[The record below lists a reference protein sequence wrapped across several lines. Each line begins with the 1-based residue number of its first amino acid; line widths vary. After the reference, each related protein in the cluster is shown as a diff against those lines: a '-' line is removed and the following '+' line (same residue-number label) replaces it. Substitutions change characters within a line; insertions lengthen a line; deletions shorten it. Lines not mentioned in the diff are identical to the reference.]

1 MHDLRL
7 SELIGA
13 LSFALDITEGQ
24 PAGHAARSCVI
35 GMRLAAHLGLSEEER
50 FSLFYALLLKDCGC
64 SSIGSQV
71 AELYGHD
78 DQAVKSTL
86 RAIDHRKPIAVLGHA
101 IRNTEPGGGALARAR
116 RFAGLLRNGASS
128 ARELNTHP
136 LRPRRGHRPHGRA
149 RRARRRRHPR
159 DQRALGR
166 RRHPRRHRR
175 RGDPAPGAR
184 HGHRPGPRGRA
195 DPRRRAARARRP
207 AVARGDLVRPVARR
221 AILAWPRAP
230 DFWEGLDGEGDVHA
244 VLAPLEPGD
253 RLIVADET
261 RLDRVAEAFAR
272 VIDAKSP
279 YTARHSDGVARFAVL
294 IAERL
299 GFDAARRPR
308 PAPRRPP
315 ARHRQARRLQ
325 PHPRQARQARRGRVE
340 ADAPPSGVHGAH
352 PGSGRAAARPRG
364 GGRGAPRAPRRP
376 RLPPRPD
383 RGAARPGRPR
393 ARGRRRR
400 RGAERR
406 PPATAPASRRT
417 PCWTS
422 SARTRARRWTPTRS
436 SPCARPG
443 RPRRCSYSRRPSSR
457 ERAAPLLWASNPLRS

>member
-1 MHDLRL
+1 MQDLRL

-35 GMRLAAHLGLSEEER
+35 GTRLAAHLGLSEEER

-101 IRNTEPGGGALARAR
+101 IRNTEPGGGWAGLGSRAR

-128 ARELNTHP
+128 ARELNTIRCDRGADIARMVGLDERGVDGIRSINEHWDGGGIPDGIAGEEIP
-136 LRPRRGHRPHGRA
+136 LLARVMGIAQAVEVELTRGGVQHAVEVLQSRA
-149 RRARRRRHPR
+149 
-159 DQRALGR
+159 GTWF
-166 RRHPRRHRR
+166 
-175 RGDPAPGAR
+175 DPSL
-184 HGHRPGPRGRA
+184 
-195 DPRRRAARARRP
+195 
-207 AVARGDLVRPVARR
+207 VADLV
-221 AILAWPRAP
+221 LAASAP
-230 DFWEGLDGEGDVHA
+230 DFWEGLDADGDVHA

-299 GFDAARRPR
+299 GFEPRDVRDLRRAGLLHDIGKLGVSSRILDKPGKLDEEEWRQMRRHPELTARILGQVEQLRDLAAVAAAHHERLDGRGYHLGLTAEQLGPSARVLAVADVAEALSADRPYRAGLAPDVVLDIIGKDAGTALDADAFVALREAWA
-308 PAPRRPP
+308 PAPVL
-315 ARHRQARRLQ
+315 LQ
-325 PHPRQARQARRGRVE
+325 L
-340 ADAPPSGVHGAH
+340 
-352 PGSGRAAARPRG
+352 AA
-364 GGRGAPRAPRRP
+364 
-376 RLPPRPD
+376 
-383 RGAARPGRPR
+383 
-393 ARGRRRR
+393 
-400 RGAERR
+400 
-406 PPATAPASRRT
+406 
-417 PCWTS
+417 
-422 SARTRARRWTPTRS
+422 
-436 SPCARPG
+436 
-443 RPRRCSYSRRPSSR
+443 
-457 ERAAPLLWASNPLRS
+457 

>member
-1 MHDLRL
+1 MQDLRL

-35 GMRLAAHLGLSEEER
+35 GTRLAAHLGLSEEER

-101 IRNTEPGGGALARAR
+101 IRNIEPGGGWAGLGSRAR
-116 RFAGLLRNGASS
+116 RLAGLMRNGASS
-128 ARELNTHP
+128 ARELNTIRCDRGADIARMVGLDERGVDGIRSINEHWDGGGIPDGIAGEEIP
-136 LRPRRGHRPHGRA
+136 LLARVMGIAQAVEVELTRGGAQHALEVLQSRA
-149 RRARRRRHPR
+149 
-159 DQRALGR
+159 GTWF
-166 RRHPRRHRR
+166 
-175 RGDPAPGAR
+175 DPSL
-184 HGHRPGPRGRA
+184 
-195 DPRRRAARARRP
+195 
-207 AVARGDLVRPVARR
+207 VADLV
-221 AILAWPRAP
+221 LAASAP
-230 DFWEGLDGEGDVHA
+230 DFWEGLDAEGDVHA

-299 GFDAARRPR
+299 GFEPHDVRDLRRAGLLHDIGKLGVSSRILDKPGKLDEEEWKQMRRHPELTARILGQVEQLRDLAAVAAAHHERLDGRGYHLGLTAEQLGPSARVLAVADVAEALSADRPYRAGLAPDVVLDIIGRDAGTALDADAFVALREAWA
-308 PAPRRPP
+308 PAPVL
-315 ARHRQARRLQ
+315 LQ
-325 PHPRQARQARRGRVE
+325 L
-340 ADAPPSGVHGAH
+340 
-352 PGSGRAAARPRG
+352 AA
-364 GGRGAPRAPRRP
+364 
-376 RLPPRPD
+376 
-383 RGAARPGRPR
+383 
-393 ARGRRRR
+393 
-400 RGAERR
+400 
-406 PPATAPASRRT
+406 
-417 PCWTS
+417 
-422 SARTRARRWTPTRS
+422 
-436 SPCARPG
+436 
-443 RPRRCSYSRRPSSR
+443 
-457 ERAAPLLWASNPLRS
+457 

>member
-1 MHDLRL
+1 MQDLRL

-35 GMRLAAHLGLSEEER
+35 GTRLAAHLGLGEEER

-86 RAIDHRKPIAVLGHA
+86 RAIDHRRPIAVLGHA
-101 IRNTEPGGGALARAR
+101 IRNTEPGGGLGSRAR

-128 ARELNTHP
+128 ARELNTIRCDRGADIARMVGLDERGVDGIRSINEHWDGGGIPDGIAGEAIP
-136 LRPRRGHRPHGRA
+136 LLARVMGIAQAVEVELTRGGAQHALEVLRSRA
-149 RRARRRRHPR
+149 
-159 DQRALGR
+159 GTWF
-166 RRHPRRHRR
+166 
-175 RGDPAPGAR
+175 DPSL
-184 HGHRPGPRGRA
+184 
-195 DPRRRAARARRP
+195 
-207 AVARGDLVRPVARR
+207 VADLV
-221 AILAWPRAP
+221 LAASAP
-230 DFWEGLDGEGDVHA
+230 DFWEGLDSAGDVHA

-299 GFDAARRPR
+299 GFAPRDVRDLRRAGLLHDIGKLGVSSRILDKPGKLDDEEWKQMRRHPELTARILGQVEQLRDLAAMAAAHHERLDGRGYHLGLTAEQLGPSARVLAVADVAEALSADRPYRAGLAPDVVLDIIGKDAGTALDADAFVALREAWA
-308 PAPRRPP
+308 PAPVL
-315 ARHRQARRLQ
+315 LQ
-325 PHPRQARQARRGRVE
+325 L
-340 ADAPPSGVHGAH
+340 
-352 PGSGRAAARPRG
+352 AA
-364 GGRGAPRAPRRP
+364 
-376 RLPPRPD
+376 
-383 RGAARPGRPR
+383 
-393 ARGRRRR
+393 
-400 RGAERR
+400 
-406 PPATAPASRRT
+406 
-417 PCWTS
+417 
-422 SARTRARRWTPTRS
+422 
-436 SPCARPG
+436 
-443 RPRRCSYSRRPSSR
+443 
-457 ERAAPLLWASNPLRS
+457 

>member
-1 MHDLRL
+1 MQDLRL

-35 GMRLAAHLGLSEEER
+35 GVRFANHLELSEAER

-101 IRNTEPGGGALARAR
+101 IRNTEPGGGPVARAR

-128 ARELNTHP
+128 ARELNTIRCDRGADIARMVGLDERGVDGIRSINEHWDGGGIPEGIAGEAIP
-136 LRPRRGHRPHGRA
+136 LLARIMGIAQAVEVELTRGGAEHALEVLRSRA
-149 RRARRRRHPR
+149 
-159 DQRALGR
+159 GTWF
-166 RRHPRRHRR
+166 
-175 RGDPAPGAR
+175 DPSLVADLVLAASAPG
-184 HGHRPGPRGRA
+184 
-195 DPRRRAARARRP
+195 
-207 AVARGDLVRPVARR
+207 
-221 AILAWPRAP
+221 
-230 DFWEGLDGEGDVHA
+230 FWEGLDGEGDVHA

-253 RLIVADET
+253 RLIVADDT

-299 GFDAARRPR
+299 GFDPRDVRDLRRAGLLHDIGKLGVSSRILDKPGKLDEDEWKQMRRHPELTARILGQVEQLRDLAAMAAAHHERLDGRGYHLGLTAEQLSPSARVLAVADVAEALSADRPYR
-308 PAPRRPP
+308 AGLAPDVVLDIIGKDAGTALDADAFVALREAWAPAPVLLQ
-315 ARHRQARRLQ
+315 QA
-325 PHPRQARQARRGRVE
+325 A
-340 ADAPPSGVHGAH
+340 
-352 PGSGRAAARPRG
+352 
-364 GGRGAPRAPRRP
+364 
-376 RLPPRPD
+376 
-383 RGAARPGRPR
+383 
-393 ARGRRRR
+393 
-400 RGAERR
+400 
-406 PPATAPASRRT
+406 
-417 PCWTS
+417 
-422 SARTRARRWTPTRS
+422 
-436 SPCARPG
+436 
-443 RPRRCSYSRRPSSR
+443 
-457 ERAAPLLWASNPLRS
+457 

>member
-1 MHDLRL
+1 MQDLRL

-35 GMRLAAHLGLSEEER
+35 GTRLAAHLGLSEEER

-101 IRNTEPGGGALARAR
+101 IRNTEPGGGPVARAR

-128 ARELNTHP
+128 ARELNTIRCDRGADIARMVGLDERGVDGIRSINEHWDGGGIPDGIAGEQIP
-136 LRPRRGHRPHGRA
+136 LLARVMGIAQAVEVELSRGGVQHAVEVLQSRA
-149 RRARRRRHPR
+149 
-159 DQRALGR
+159 GTWF
-166 RRHPRRHRR
+166 
-175 RGDPAPGAR
+175 DPSL
-184 HGHRPGPRGRA
+184 
-195 DPRRRAARARRP
+195 
-207 AVARGDLVRPVARR
+207 VADLV
-221 AILAWPRAP
+221 LAASAP
-230 DFWEGLDGEGDVHA
+230 NFWEGLDAEGDVRA

-299 GFDAARRPR
+299 DFEPRDVRDLRRAGLLHDIGKLGVSSRILDKPGKLDEEEWKQMRRHPELTARILGQVEQLRDLAAVAAAHHERLDGSGYHLGLTAEQLGPSARVLAVADVAEALSADRPYRAGLAPDVVLDIIGKDAGTALDADAFVALREAWA
-308 PAPRRPP
+308 PAPVL
-315 ARHRQARRLQ
+315 LQ
-325 PHPRQARQARRGRVE
+325 L
-340 ADAPPSGVHGAH
+340 
-352 PGSGRAAARPRG
+352 AA
-364 GGRGAPRAPRRP
+364 
-376 RLPPRPD
+376 
-383 RGAARPGRPR
+383 
-393 ARGRRRR
+393 
-400 RGAERR
+400 
-406 PPATAPASRRT
+406 
-417 PCWTS
+417 
-422 SARTRARRWTPTRS
+422 
-436 SPCARPG
+436 
-443 RPRRCSYSRRPSSR
+443 
-457 ERAAPLLWASNPLRS
+457 

>member
-1 MHDLRL
+1 MQDLRL

-35 GMRLAAHLGLSEEER
+35 GVRFANHLELSEAER

-101 IRNTEPGGGALARAR
+101 IRNTEPGGGPVARAR

-128 ARELNTHP
+128 ARELNTIRCDRGADIARMVGLDERGVDGIRSINEHWDGGGIPEGIAGEAIP
-136 LRPRRGHRPHGRA
+136 LLARIMGIAQAVEVELTRG
-149 RRARRRRHPR
+149 
-159 DQRALGR
+159 
-166 RRHPRRHRR
+166 
-175 RGDPAPGAR
+175 GAR
-184 HGHRPGPRGRA
+184 HALEVLQSRA
-195 DPRRRAARARRP
+195 GTWFDPSL
-207 AVARGDLVRPVARR
+207 VADLV
-221 AILAWPRAP
+221 LAASAP
-230 DFWEGLDGEGDVHA
+230 GFWEGLDGEGDVHA

-253 RLIVADET
+253 RLIVADDT

-299 GFDAARRPR
+299 GFDPGDVRDLRRAGLLHDIGKLGVSSRILDKPGKLDEDEWKQMRRHPELTARILGQVEQLRDLAAMAAAHHERLDGRGYHLGLTAEQLGPAARVLAVADVAEALSADRPYR
-308 PAPRRPP
+308 AGLAPDVVLDIISKDAGTALDADAFVALREAWAPAPVLLQ
-315 ARHRQARRLQ
+315 QA
-325 PHPRQARQARRGRVE
+325 A
-340 ADAPPSGVHGAH
+340 
-352 PGSGRAAARPRG
+352 
-364 GGRGAPRAPRRP
+364 
-376 RLPPRPD
+376 
-383 RGAARPGRPR
+383 
-393 ARGRRRR
+393 
-400 RGAERR
+400 
-406 PPATAPASRRT
+406 
-417 PCWTS
+417 
-422 SARTRARRWTPTRS
+422 
-436 SPCARPG
+436 
-443 RPRRCSYSRRPSSR
+443 
-457 ERAAPLLWASNPLRS
+457 